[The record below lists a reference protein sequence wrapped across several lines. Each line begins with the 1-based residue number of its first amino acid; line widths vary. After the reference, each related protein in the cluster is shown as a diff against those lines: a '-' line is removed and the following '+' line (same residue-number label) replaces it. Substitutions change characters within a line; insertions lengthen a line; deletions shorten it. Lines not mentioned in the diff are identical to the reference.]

1 VSRTEPGT
9 QNSVVGKASP
19 ASIGDALRGA
29 VREPF
34 NWLLLAMPVA
44 LGLELFHASPLWKF
58 LVSGLAVIPLA
69 GLMGRATENL
79 AQTLGAGIGGLL
91 NATFGNAAELIIA
104 LLILSHG
111 PEMYPLVK
119 ATITGSIIG
128 NALLVLG
135 MAILF
140 GGLSHSRQ
148 VFNRTAASM
157 GATLLA
163 LASVGLIM
171 PTVYYYLFRAGA
183 TLSTQELHN
192 VEYLSEEI
200 AGVLGFTYLLSLVFS
215 LRTHQHL
222 FGGTDEESTNA
233 EHHQAD
239 WSRTT
244 SLIMLLVATAGVA
257 GMAHILVGSVELA
270 GRALGMNQ
278 VFVGVIVVAIVGNA
292 AEHSTAVLMAM
303 KNKMDLALHIAVGSS
318 MQIALF
324 VAPVLVFAS
333 MVMGHSR
340 PLDLHFTPLEL
351 IALVIAVAVLA
362 LVSQDGES
370 HWMEGAMLLAVYF
383 ILALAFYHLPEGF
396 R

>member
-1 VSRTEPGT
+1 MSRTEPGT
-9 QNSVVGKASP
+9 QNSVAGKVSP
-19 ASIGDALRGA
+19 ASIGVALRGA
-29 VREPF
+29 AREPF

-44 LGLELFHASPLWKF
+44 VGLELFHAGPLWKF

-171 PTVYYYLFRAGA
+171 PTVYYYLFRAG
-183 TLSTQELHN
+183 TSLSPAELHN

-222 FGGTDEESTNA
+222 FGGADEESKNG
-233 EHHQAD
+233 EHHQAE

-244 SLIMLLVATAGVA
+244 SLIMLLLATAGVA

-318 MQIALF
+318 IQVALF

-333 MVMGHSR
+333 MFMGHSR

-351 IALVIAVAVLA
+351 IALVISVAVLA

-383 ILALAFYHLPEGF
+383 ILALSFYHLPEGF